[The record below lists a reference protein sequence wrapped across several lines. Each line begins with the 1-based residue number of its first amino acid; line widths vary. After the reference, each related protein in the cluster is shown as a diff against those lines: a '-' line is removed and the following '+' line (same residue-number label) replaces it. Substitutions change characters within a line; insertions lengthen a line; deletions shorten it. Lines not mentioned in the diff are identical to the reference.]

1 MQSAL
6 RSLYLRPLISGILG
20 FTFMLPACY
29 FLLTIGIRILFG
41 STTMYYDI
49 SPSFLQSPFNLFA
62 LHKAQ
67 LIIGCLLLAVLFNLA
82 AIIRLRL
89 FQSPIGRGHL
99 RIGVAYRRYWLNT
112 AIALQSFL
120 LLVLLIAYTFVQ
132 HIRY

>member
-6 RSLYLRPLISGILG
+6 RNFYVRPLVSGILG

-29 FLLTIGIRILFG
+29 FLLTILVRILFG

-49 SPSFLQSPFNLFA
+49 SPSFLQSPFPVFA

-67 LIIGCLLLAVLFNLA
+67 LILGCLLLAVLFNVA
-82 AIIRLRL
+82 AILRLRL
-89 FQSPIGRGHL
+89 LQGPRGL
-99 RIGVAYRRYWLNT
+99 EIGVAYRRYWLNT
-112 AIALQSFL
+112 AIAVQSIL
-120 LLVLLIAYTFVQ
+120 LLVVLIAYTFVQ

>member
-1 MQSAL
+1 MQSTFNKF
-6 RSLYLRPLISGILG
+6 YLRPLVSGILG

-29 FLLTIGIRILFG
+29 FLLTIGVRILFG

-49 SPSFLQSPFNLFA
+49 SPSFLQSPFPVFA

-67 LIIGCLLLAVLFNLA
+67 AILGCLLLAVLFNLA

-89 FQSPIGRGHL
+89 LQGPKGL
-99 RIGVAYRRYWLNT
+99 ELGVAFRRYWLNT
-112 AIALQSFL
+112 AIAVQSTL
-120 LLVLLIAYTFVQ
+120 LLVVLIGYTFVQ

>member
-1 MQSAL
+1 MQSAFNKY
-6 RSLYLRPLISGILG
+6 YLRPLASGIIG

-29 FLLTIGIRILFG
+29 FLLTILVRILFG

-49 SPSFLQSPFNLFA
+49 SPSFLQSPFPVFA

-67 LIIGCLLLAVLFNLA
+67 LILGCLLLAVLFNLA

-89 FQSPIGRGHL
+89 LQGPTGL
-99 RIGVAYRRYWLNT
+99 ELGVAFRRYWLNT
-112 AIALQSFL
+112 AIALQSVL
-120 LLVLLIAYTFVQ
+120 LLVLLVGYTFVQ

>member
-1 MQSAL
+1 MQSAFNKF
-6 RSLYLRPLISGILG
+6 YLRPLVSGILG

-29 FLLTIGIRILFG
+29 FLLTIGVRILFG

-49 SPSFLQSPFNLFA
+49 SPSFLQSPFPVFA

-67 LIIGCLLLAVLFNLA
+67 LILGCLLLAVLFNLA

-89 FQSPIGRGHL
+89 LQGPKGL
-99 RIGVAYRRYWLNT
+99 ELGVAFRRYWLNT
-112 AIALQSFL
+112 AIAVQSTL
-120 LLVLLIAYTFVQ
+120 LLVVLIGYTFVQ

>member
-1 MQSAL
+1 MQSAFNKIH
-6 RSLYLRPLISGILG
+6 LRPLLSSLLGITL
-20 FTFMLPACY
+20 MLPAAY
-29 FLLTIGIRILFG
+29 FLLTLTLRIFFG
-41 STTMYYDI
+41 STTLYYDI

-89 FQSPIGRGHL
+89 LKGPRGL
-99 RIGVAYRRYWLNT
+99 EIGVAYRRYWLNT
-112 AIALQSFL
+112 AIVLQGIL
-120 LLVLLIAYTFVQ
+120 LLLLLAGYTLIQ

>member
-1 MQSAL
+1 MQSTL
-6 RSLYLRPLISGILG
+6 RNFYLRPLVSGILG

-29 FLLTIGIRILFG
+29 FLLTIGVRILFG

-49 SPSFLQSPFNLFA
+49 SPSFLQSPFKLFA

-89 FQSPIGRGHL
+89 LQGPRGL
-99 RIGVAYRRYWLNT
+99 EIGVAYRRYWLNT
-112 AIALQSFL
+112 AIAIQGIL
-120 LLVLLIAYTFVQ
+120 LLVVLAGYTLIQ

>member
-1 MQSAL
+1 MQSAFNKI
-6 RSLYLRPLISGILG
+6 YLRPLVSGILG

-29 FLLTIGIRILFG
+29 FLLTIGVRILFG

-49 SPSFLQSPFNLFA
+49 SPSFLQSPFPVFA

-67 LIIGCLLLAVLFNLA
+67 LILGCLLLAVLFNLA

-89 FQSPIGRGHL
+89 LQGPQGL
-99 RIGVAYRRYWLNT
+99 ELGVAFRRYWLNT
-112 AIALQSFL
+112 AIAVQSSL
-120 LLVLLIAYTFVQ
+120 LLAVLIGYTFVQ